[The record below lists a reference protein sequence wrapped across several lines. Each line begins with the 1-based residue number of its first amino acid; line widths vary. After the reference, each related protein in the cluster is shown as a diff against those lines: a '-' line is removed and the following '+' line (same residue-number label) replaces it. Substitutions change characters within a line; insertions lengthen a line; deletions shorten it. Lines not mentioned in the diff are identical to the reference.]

1 MKFHAPVL
9 SGRSEVI
16 KLFLDGEHTGC
27 WQYALVKTVPFE
39 AMASRFGVMV
49 FGELYNPSSGLEH
62 QETGGWK
69 KWMRVVGGERDKRR
83 AREKEGL
90 LVSIHT

>member
-9 SGRSEVI
+9 SGRSDVI

-49 FGELYNPSSGLEH
+49 FGELYNPSSGLGTPGDRRVEEVDEGGGGRKG
-62 QETGGWK
+62 QEKGTGKG
-69 KWMRVVGGERDKRR
+69 RVV
-83 AREKEGL
+83 
-90 LVSIHT
+90 S